1 MEVRK
6 GSRINVEF
14 TVMDIEYDQT
24 CMYDWVQVED
34 SDGQELSIQRMWLD
48 FTFNQL
54 KKSLAGPTKFFIH
67 FHSDGSIT
75 SKGFSAKLTEITQI

>member
-34 SDGQELSIQRMWLD
+34 SDGQELY
-48 FTFNQL
+48 
-54 KKSLAGPTKFFIH
+54 
-67 FHSDGSIT
+67 
-75 SKGFSAKLTEITQI
+75 KGCGWILHLTN